1 MSFWTQEYRF
11 HDFHDNNKIKHIYN
25 NLLDEF
31 YELLHLNIARI
42 ANNNKYNNFSIHLK
56 SHSIGNEL
64 FRHNAPEMFLLHWN
78 NPQYKNFQDSMNTL
92 LNGCSFLVD
101 SLSNI
106 LKKPLD
112 IKITLKSDE
121 VADFINRY
129 KNPFHLKIIENQ
141 TPYNMIDSF
150 YNSHKKLKISLFCNL
165 VSKYG
170 IDTSIKILRSA
181 ENDIISENIQPVSKF
196 HIIKNDEVYKML
208 INYRDSL
215 SSDVQIF
222 TIDKHNLEYDIDSK
236 LYSFYTNEINGALSF
251 YQKNQI
257 ISSISDVSYR
267 DKEYNIKKRI

>member
-1 MSFWTQEYRF
+1 M
-11 HDFHDNNKIKHIYN
+11 K
-25 NLLDEF
+25 
-31 YELLHLNIARI
+31 
-42 ANNNKYNNFSIHLK
+42 
-56 SHSIGNEL
+56 
-64 FRHNAPEMFLLHWN
+64 
-78 NPQYKNFQDSMNTL
+78 TL

-121 VADFINRY
+121 VVDFINRY
-129 KNPFHLKIIENQ
+129 KNPFHLKLIENQ
-141 TPYNMIDSF
+141 IPYNMIDSF

-222 TIDKHNLEYDIDSK
+222 TIDKHNLEYDIGSK